1 VKIGVIM
8 KITSKYTGDRTTKW
22 ICWIARVWGALIVV
36 YVLLV
41 IVSTIWN
48 WLTTGIAD
56 QHAIENINTI
66 EYVGPVFIFIST
78 LGLGIAWRWVKIG
91 GTVAVVF
98 QLLFIVFH
106 LFQKPISLDPSF
118 IVPFLISIIIFFPG
132 ILFLVCWWR
141 QRKRS

>member
-1 VKIGVIM
+1 M

-56 QHAIENINTI
+56 PHAIENINNI
-66 EYVGPVFIFIST
+66 DYVGPVFILIST

-98 QLLFIVFH
+98 QLLFLVFH

-118 IVPFLISIIIFFPG
+118 IVPCLISIIIFFPG